1 MKNKYIYLFFAALI
15 ISLNSC
21 KVGPNFSA
29 PELETPERFYGD
41 SILGDSTVSLEWFEI
56 LQDSVLLELI
66 DTALVNNK
74 DLLIAASRIEQSK
87 AYLGY
92 TKADMYPS
100 FGYSGGVQGSNFN
113 SNTGALESTSFMYGG
128 ATMNWEI
135 DFWGKFRRSNEA
147 AQAELIASEFS
158 QNWIRITLI
167 SEVVE
172 TYFQLL
178 DYKRRVEISER
189 TLVSRNVS
197 LDIIGKKFQ
206 RGVLPELDYNQA
218 QIQLAIAAQAV
229 PLFKRYVATTSNRLS
244 ILLGT
249 NPQMFDINSRDSIA
263 KDYVDIPVGIPSD
276 LLLRRPDVQE
286 SMQNLKAQNAKIGV
300 AQAMRFPSISL
311 TAMLGVASSDLTS
324 LFDAGGLY
332 QVSGA
337 LLGPIFEFGKNKR
350 RVEMEK
356 EKTNQ
361 FRFQY
366 EKSVLEAFQDVENA
380 LVSIHTLG
388 QENEAI
394 KAQVAAAKNAAML
407 SNKRYDG
414 GVTSYL
420 EVLDSERSQF
430 NSELTASQVRMQRA
444 GAYVQLYKALGGG
457 WVIPD
462 EFVEEFTE
470 ESDEE

>member
-394 KAQVAAAKNAAML
+394 KAQVSAAKNAAML